1 VWLGASAASSARL
14 VVLALFAPPLCPSSP
29 PPLRAPSHDQQ
40 RRYSSGGGALALR
53 PACQDGLD
61 CACAP
66 QCLTSPHLSLSP
78 LPHQPP
84 APRPDAHRP
93 TFRPKTTIC
102 EWPWRGC
109 GQAAGAV
116 CVKSS
121 SPAGSAVPA
130 APAAPAVLVVLCPM
144 ATGTALPSDGM
155 STTRGSST
163 LRLAVASPSS

>member
-1 VWLGASAASSARL
+1 MTNSDDIQAAAKLLLFGQLVKMAST
-14 VVLALFAPPLCPSSP
+14 VP
-29 PPLRAPSHDQQ
+29 
-40 RRYSSGGGALALR
+40 ALR
-53 PACQDGLD
+53 TLH
-61 CACAP
+61 
-66 QCLTSPHLSLSP
+66 TSPHLSLSP

-155 STTRGSST
+155 STTRASST
-163 LRLAVASPSS
+163 LRLAVASPSSSLVLGGSSWPRPRAG